1 MEKIGVI
8 AIFTS
13 EIIYWSSVTL
23 ACLLGA
29 MSPGPSVAVVI
40 NYAMSGNKWVGLC
53 CAWGHGIAIALYA
66 FISAFGLLIVFEKSL
81 LVFNFLQLAGIA
93 VLLTLGIK
101 LFNAQ
106 TSLISISDRPLS
118 QSFWRAARD
127 GFLVAFVNPK
137 VMLFFTALFSQFLYQ
152 GMSVTQKLGLV
163 FVASSVDALW
173 YSIVAFLVIQTTTLE
188 KLHQYSLIISKLFG
202 GLLIFYC
209 IYFLQAI
216 LRTVTLNFL

>member
-1 MEKIGVI
+1 
-8 AIFTS
+8 
-13 EIIYWSSVTL
+13 
-23 ACLLGA
+23 

-106 TSLISISDRPLS
+106 TPLISISDRPLS
-118 QSFWRAARD
+118 QSYWRAARD

-152 GMSVTQKLGLV
+152 GMSVTQKAWSGICCLLGRCSMVLYRCIFGYSNHNPRKVTPV
-163 FVASSVDALW
+163 FS
-173 YSIVAFLVIQTTTLE
+173 Y
-188 KLHQYSLIISKLFG
+188 H
-202 GLLIFYC
+202 
-209 IYFLQAI
+209 
-216 LRTVTLNFL
+216 